1 MLPALAQQ
9 SSSDFSSRSSEFDV
23 ESKFDSLQIKRSL
36 TTLSNFK
43 PQTDLDRSLLLG
55 IIQRD
60 KPYRKTRVTKRKKK
74 MDEATF
80 DELNPQF

>member
-1 MLPALAQQ
+1 MNT
-9 SSSDFSSRSSEFDV
+9 
-23 ESKFDSLQIKRSL
+23 L
-36 TTLSNFK
+36 TNFK

-60 KPYRKTRVTKRKKK
+60 KPYRRTRVTKMKKK

-80 DELNPQF
+80 DEINPQY